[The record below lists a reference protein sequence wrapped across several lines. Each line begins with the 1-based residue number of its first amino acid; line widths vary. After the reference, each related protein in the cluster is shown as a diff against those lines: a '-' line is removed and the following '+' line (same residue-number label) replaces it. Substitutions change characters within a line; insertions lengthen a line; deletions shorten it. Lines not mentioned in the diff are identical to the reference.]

1 MNTKLKLFLNV
12 ILRVGILIISLFF
25 LIVQF
30 RAKFQSG
37 LFLDELCDSLSQAGA
52 STFMFLCLLLMPLN
66 WGIEIF
72 KWKILTASFSATTVK
87 QCIKGVL
94 SGITISMFLPNRIGD
109 VAGKI
114 LWLNPEYRWKGF
126 YANFYSSIAQISV
139 TLLFS
144 SLASIYFLLSYYNGV
159 TSIPYYHV
167 FYILLILLT
176 IMSLLFYFRLDLL
189 GKLIQKIPSKKL
201 RKFTFQSSVI
211 EQISFSVRAIVIL
224 LSLLRFI
231 LYSTQFY
238 FAIRAF
244 GCAVGYIDCMML
256 ISLIYLA
263 ITIIPQFA
271 ISEIASRSAATI
283 AITGLFISAGGIFS
297 CAYETPLLL
306 SASFLW
312 LINLFVPAVAGLTML
327 PAFDSL
333 KSIRS

>member
-1 MNTKLKLFLNV
+1 MNTKLAFFLNV
-12 ILRVGILIISLFF
+12 ILRVGILGVSIFF

-37 LFLDELCDSLSQAGA
+37 LFLDELNDSLSQAGA
-52 STFMFLCLLLMPLN
+52 STFILLCFLLMPLN
-66 WGIEIF
+66 WGIEIV
-72 KWKILTASFSATTVK
+72 KWKILTASFSTTTLK
-87 QCIKGVL
+87 QCIKGVI

-109 VAGKI
+109 VAGKT

-126 YANFYSSIAQISV
+126 YVNFYSSIAQISA

-159 TSIPYYHV
+159 TSIPYYQA
-167 FYILLILLT
+167 FYILLVLLT
-176 IMSLLFYFRLDLL
+176 IMLLLFYFRLGLL

-201 RKFTFQSSVI
+201 KKFTFQAAVI
-211 EQISFSVRAIVIL
+211 EKISFPVRTIVIL

-244 GCAVGYIDCMML
+244 GCSVAYIDCMML

-283 AITGLFISAGGIFS
+283 AITGLFISVGGTFL
-297 CAYETPLLL
+297 CVYETHLLL
-306 SASFLW
+306 SASFMW
-312 LINLFVPAVAGLTML
+312 LINLFVPAVAGLSMM
-327 PAFDSL
+327 PAL
-333 KSIRS
+333 GSINSSRS